1 MAASLRIRSS
11 IDRED
16 VGLLLGVLI
25 SAVGLFGIVG
35 PVGIVVALV
44 AAVATRLAGAPFGVG
59 ALHLGALH
67 LGALTSGSGPEL
79 LPLVILEGGA
89 ALFVL
94 MEYDWFDDVLAII
107 VLVLGSVAL
116 SVSAVSLAES
126 NGVLMAAFALVTAAA
141 ILAYGLHRYERV
153 RLGLVPEES
162 V

>member
-59 ALHLGALH
+59 ALHLGAL
-67 LGALTSGSGPEL
+67 ASGSGPEL

-94 MEYDWFDDVLAII
+94 TEYDWFDDVLAII